1 MRKNIKKITMGITL
15 SMALMLGVAQPMF
28 VGAKSAQTSEVST
41 EKKGNDATSAA
52 TQMTHD
58 SEAKQSAQ
66 PQKKLK
72 QSEIKAKIK
81 EVKDKIARVKKNDK
95 IPEFGKKQA
104 LKELRKELKEL
115 QAQLKPSK
123 TKK

>member
-28 VGAKSAQTSEVST
+28 VGASA